1 MSLRG
6 DNKKGAAGMEK
17 VREKQRRS
25 LGKLGASIKS
35 FFGGSDAKKKKKKTK
50 KVLDDAKVSDFK
62 KGFGGH

>member
-50 KVLDDAKVSDFK
+50 KSVRRR
-62 KGFGGH
+62 